1 MQLKLTLLRG
11 SCTSLWLANVKSECC
26 SKLRLPLNLTCVFQ
40 FWILFVPVWFQGKMR
55 ILQVG
60 TSRGLQSFPLLLV
73 FGCYFT
79 QKVSHVFSAP
89 QMTFFFFFNS
99 ISKDTYTLLLFI
111 YFSPFIFWW
120 WAQTNLSGG
129 QQKWHEV
136 YIQIIDHFMYP
147 SINQISIGFLE
158 Y

>member
-89 QMTFFFFFNS
+89 QMTFFFFFLTVFLKTLIHSFYLFTFPLLFFDDEHKQTCQVGHKNDMKC
-99 ISKDTYTLLLFI
+99 ISKSLIILCILL
-111 YFSPFIFWW
+111 
-120 WAQTNLSGG
+120 
-129 QQKWHEV
+129 
-136 YIQIIDHFMYP
+136 
-147 SINQISIGFLE
+147 
-158 Y
+158 